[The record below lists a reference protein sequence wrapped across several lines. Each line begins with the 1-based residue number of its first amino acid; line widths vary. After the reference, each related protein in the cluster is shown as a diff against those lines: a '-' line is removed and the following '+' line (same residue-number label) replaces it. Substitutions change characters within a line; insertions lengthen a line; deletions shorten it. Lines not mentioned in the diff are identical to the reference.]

1 MLKESVRWTDE
12 GSHCNPFGQN
22 ILTLIFFSLS
32 PSARPQNLLEELPPT
47 VLELD
52 QLRVLR
58 LSGNKMTALP
68 PQIRML
74 QQLEDLAC
82 DANEIAELPGTLN
95 DLAKLVSLNVRQNAI
110 KALPALGDLAALE
123 MLTASSNKLE
133 GGLEAVQLGKLSGLK
148 RLFVNGNQL
157 SVFPADE
164 LLALARDGQLEKA
177 NFSSN
182 SLELP
187 LPEELTEELG
197 DKLVV

>member
-1 MLKESVRWTDE
+1 MGGSWTDE

-82 DANEIAELPGTLN
+82 DANEIAELHKKAEGLRG
-95 DLAKLVSLNVRQNAI
+95 AVRDVETRVRRI
-110 KALPALGDLAALE
+110 HHL
-123 MLTASSNKLE
+123 
-133 GGLEAVQLGKLSGLK
+133 
-148 RLFVNGNQL
+148 RH
-157 SVFPADE
+157 
-164 LLALARDGQLEKA
+164 
-177 NFSSN
+177 
-182 SLELP
+182 
-187 LPEELTEELG
+187 
-197 DKLVV
+197 